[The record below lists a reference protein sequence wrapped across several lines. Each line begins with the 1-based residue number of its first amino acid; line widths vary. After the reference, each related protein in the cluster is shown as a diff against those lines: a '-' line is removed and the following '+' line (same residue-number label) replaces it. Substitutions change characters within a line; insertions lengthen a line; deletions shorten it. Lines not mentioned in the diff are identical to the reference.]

1 MPKENELLADE
12 VLARILTKL
21 PHEGDPHVNDFDR
34 NMSDFMI
41 NQINS
46 CFTQAEDFIY
56 EVMSGTK
63 KLLLDVYGNLIP
75 YERNAYDAS
84 NQPYL
89 HRLLPQKEIARVG
102 DYYYCLRQRPEK
114 KGSAYEYIPN
124 LTHRYKDVKRTL
136 KQINI
141 HVLPSRMWDELP
153 LSTTTDQQLHPY
165 IEWCPGRTLDFAAME
180 STLGIDHI
188 PYGSETVYQ
197 APKAAPAPSAKAPR
211 KFQDHRLT
219 VERLYELGVINT
231 QAQPELLELK
241 AIFDD
246 QIKVATDE
254 LQRIPFAISQRILNV
269 YINRWTAIARA
280 LDVITK
286 PYNPYGKSI
295 VNAPFEPDE
304 RKRKA
309 DKSSLT
315 ASSPSVKAT
324 EEADEERQDDDM
336 DRLYPEGGGGNPV

>member
-1 MPKENELLADE
+1 
-12 VLARILTKL
+12 
-21 PHEGDPHVNDFDR
+21 
-34 NMSDFMI
+34 
-41 NQINS
+41 
-46 CFTQAEDFIY
+46 
-56 EVMSGTK
+56 
-63 KLLLDVYGNLIP
+63 
-75 YERNAYDAS
+75 
-84 NQPYL
+84 
-89 HRLLPQKEIARVG
+89 
-102 DYYYCLRQRPEK
+102 
-114 KGSAYEYIPN
+114 
-124 LTHRYKDVKRTL
+124 
-136 KQINI
+136 
-141 HVLPSRMWDELP
+141 
-153 LSTTTDQQLHPY
+153 
-165 IEWCPGRTLDFAAME
+165 ME

-188 PYGSETVYQ
+188 PYGSETVHQ

-211 KFQDHRLT
+211 KLQDHRLT

-254 LQRIPFAISQRILNV
+254 LQRIPFAISQRILNA

-280 LDVITK
+280 LEVITK

-324 EEADEERQDDDM
+324 EEADEERQDDDR